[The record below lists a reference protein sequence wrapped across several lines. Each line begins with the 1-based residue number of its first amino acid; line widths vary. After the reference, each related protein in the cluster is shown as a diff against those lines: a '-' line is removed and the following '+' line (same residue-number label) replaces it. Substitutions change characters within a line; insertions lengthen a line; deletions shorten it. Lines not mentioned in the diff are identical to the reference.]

1 MHYFLSLASPFASPI
16 RGYFCVAKSFLRSG
30 SLDEILALGE
40 NGQPVYASALQL
52 RETLR
57 LRNQPSVAN
66 VLAIPQPN
74 EAGDRIDWYA
84 PVAGKVTSWLAS
96 TDAERASAVM
106 QLEQCRAI
114 AHTLCQ
120 KALKSDKPGQQ
131 LFGALLAKA
140 IQFPDQNHV
149 YLVDGKPVLTFWG
162 FVHLDK
168 KSRTDALDCLRPP
181 VAPPEYSL
189 VDTPV
194 TAASKAAPVVTPT
207 APPKTQPDTTPEV
220 IAAPVAKPATGK
232 SWLRFWWLI
241 PGAAL
246 LATLGIQLSGIFSP
260 AVSPSVEKTVMP
272 VVAEKRALPAT
283 PVIEEKSA
291 VVIPPETVVA
301 TPAVAPVAVEP
312 VVTPPAPPVVEPQT
326 TPVVPENKN
335 ALTMPPDSIK
345 LGTIK
350 FLNGTWRVI
359 LDIKTPITGKP
370 PSLKYQ
376 IKNGKGTARILYGDG
391 TSCKAEISAG
401 LMSSGNL
408 VINSRFKARCSD
420 GSRYQMP
427 EIVCNQALTGPA
439 DCKGRYDGNTVF
451 PMTLKRESK

>member
-1 MHYFLSLASPFASPI
+1 M
-16 RGYFCVAKSFLRSG
+16 AKSFLRSG

-57 LRNQPSVAN
+57 LRKQSSVAD

-84 PVAGKVTSWLAS
+84 PISGKVTSWLAAS
-96 TDAERASAVM
+96 DSERTSAVT
-106 QLEQCRAI
+106 QLEQCRTI
-114 AHTLCQ
+114 VHTLCQ
-120 KALKSDKPGQQ
+120 KALKSDNPGQQ

-168 KSRTDALDCLRPP
+168 KSRIDALDCLRPAVFKTENSLVDLP
-181 VAPPEYSL
+181 RPTVSRTEPSTPATAPNVTPAAPPE
-189 VDTPV
+189 
-194 TAASKAAPVVTPT
+194 
-207 APPKTQPDTTPEV
+207 
-220 IAAPVAKPATGK
+220 AAPVADKKTASGRG
-232 SWLRFWWLI
+232 WLRFWWLI
-241 PGAAL
+241 PAAAL
-246 LATLGIQLSGIFSP
+246 AATLVMQFTGAFAPTGHPATEALATS
-260 AVSPSVEKTVMP
+260 

-283 PVIEEKSA
+283 D
-291 VVIPPETVVA
+291 
-301 TPAVAPVAVEP
+301 TPAVQTQAIAPKPVVEDKP
-312 VVTPPAPPVVEPQT
+312 LVVVNEPVTKAPELPVTPAVVTPAVEVAPQPAPQPIVV
-326 TPVVPENKN
+326 VAPEDKN
-335 ALTMPPDSIK
+335 ALTMPPDAVKVGS
-345 LGTIK
+345 TK
-350 FLNGTWRVI
+350 FLNGTWRAI
-359 LDIKTPITGKP
+359 LDIKTPVTGKP

-376 IKNGKGTARILYGDG
+376 IKNGKGTARIQYGDG
-391 TSCKAEISAG
+391 MSCKADINAG

-408 VINSRFKARCSD
+408 VINSRFKAKCSD

-427 EIVCNQALTGPA
+427 EIVCTPSLTGPA

-451 PMTLKRESK
+451 PMTMKRESK

>member
-1 MHYFLSLASPFASPI
+1 M
-16 RGYFCVAKSFLRSG
+16 AKSFLRSG

-57 LRNQPSVAN
+57 LRNQHAIAN

-84 PVAGKVTSWLAS
+84 PVTGKVTSWLAA
-96 TDAERASAVM
+96 TDKERTSAVT
-106 QLEQCRAI
+106 QLEQCRGVVHA
-114 AHTLCQ
+114 LCQ

-140 IQFPDQNHV
+140 IQFPDQSHV
-149 YLVDGKPVLTFWG
+149 YLVDGKPVLSFWG

-168 KSRTDALDCLRPP
+168 KSRVDALDCLRPP
-181 VAPPEYSL
+181 VAPPEFSL
-189 VDTPV
+189 VDLPV
-194 TAASKAAPVVTPT
+194 PAAAKEAQVVPAKTASIPQPDAASVKAQVTKST
-207 APPKTQPDTTPEV
+207 S
-220 IAAPVAKPATGK
+220 AK
-232 SWLRFWWLI
+232 SLWRFWWLI

-246 LATLGIQLSGIFSP
+246 LATLVMQFSGALAP
-260 AVSPSVEKTVMP
+260 DAKPVPEKPTAP
-272 VVAEKRALPAT
+272 VTAEKRALPAT
-283 PVIEEKSA
+283 PLAEEK
-291 VVIPPETVVA
+291 
-301 TPAVAPVAVEP
+301 PVAVIAPPAIAPEP
-312 VVTPPAPPVVEPQT
+312 VVVSPPVTVKSAPAEPTAVTPIAQVAEPQP
-326 TPVVPENKN
+326 TPSTPEDKN
-335 ALTMPPDSIK
+335 ALTMPPDAVKVGS
-345 LGTIK
+345 TQ
-350 FLNGTWRVI
+350 FLNGTWRVM
-359 LDIKTPITGKP
+359 LDIKTPVTGKP

-391 TSCKAEISAG
+391 MSCKADISAG

-408 VINSRFKARCSD
+408 VINSRFKAKCSD

-427 EIVCNQALTGPA
+427 EIVCTQSLTGPA

-451 PMTLKRESK
+451 PMTMKRESK

>member
-1 MHYFLSLASPFASPI
+1 M
-16 RGYFCVAKSFLRSG
+16 AKSFLRSG

-57 LRNQPSVAN
+57 LRRQQSVAN
-66 VLAIPQPN
+66 ILAIPQPN

-84 PVAGKVTSWLAS
+84 PIPGKVTSWLAA
-96 TDAERASAVM
+96 TDAERASAVT

-114 AHTLCQ
+114 VHTLCQ

-181 VAPPEYSL
+181 AAPPEYSL
-189 VDTPV
+189 VDLPM
-194 TAASKAAPVVTPT
+194 AEASKAAPVATPT
-207 APPKTQPDTTPEV
+207 TPPKPQTDTAPEA
-220 IAAPVAKPATGK
+220 IAAAVTKPATGK

-246 LATLGIQLSGIFSP
+246 LATLVMQFSGVFAP
-260 AVSPSVEKTVMP
+260 APPTTPAKSVAP

-283 PVIEEKSA
+283 PVVEEKPA
-291 VVIPPETVVA
+291 PVAAPQPVVPPVV
-301 TPAVAPVAVEP
+301 VAPVVAPATVAAP
-312 VVTPPAPPVVEPQT
+312 VPPVAEAQNVPAV
-326 TPVVPENKN
+326 PVDKN
-335 ALTMPPDSIK
+335 VLTMPPDAVKVGS
-345 LGTIK
+345 TQ
-350 FLNGTWRVI
+350 FLNGNWRVM

-391 TSCKAEISAG
+391 MSCKADINAG

-408 VINSRFKARCSD
+408 VINSRFKAKCSD

-427 EIVCNQALTGPA
+427 EIVCTQSLTGPA

-451 PMTLKRESK
+451 PMTMKRESK

>member
-1 MHYFLSLASPFASPI
+1 M
-16 RGYFCVAKSFLRSG
+16 AKSFLRSG

-57 LRNQPSVAN
+57 LRNQHAVAN
-66 VLAIPQPN
+66 VLAIPQPD
-74 EAGDRIDWYA
+74 EAGDRIDWYS
-84 PVAGKVTSWLAS
+84 PVAGKVTSWLAA
-96 TDAERASAVM
+96 TDKERASAVT
-106 QLEQCRAI
+106 QLEQCRVVV
-114 AHTLCQ
+114 HSLCQ

-168 KSRTDALDCLRPP
+168 KFRADALDCLRPP

-189 VDTPV
+189 VDLPV
-194 TAASKAAPVVTPT
+194 ATAAKAVPVSTPKAAP
-207 APPKTQPDTTPEV
+207 ASEPDTA
-220 IAAPVAKPATGK
+220 IAAPVAQPSSAK
-232 SWLRFWWLI
+232 SLLRFWWLI

-246 LATLGIQLSGIFSP
+246 LATLVMQFSGALAP
-260 AVSPSVEKTVMP
+260 DAKPVAEKPTAP

-283 PVIEEKSA
+283 PTIAEEKPAAVIAPPVIAPEPVVAPPA
-291 VVIPPETVVA
+291 VVQEPAAPVAAPVAA
-301 TPAVAPVAVEP
+301 TPA
-312 VVTPPAPPVVEPQT
+312 PAIAEPQPAAA
-326 TPVVPENKN
+326 TPEDKN
-335 ALTMPPDSIK
+335 ALTMPPDAVKVGS
-345 LGTIK
+345 TR
-350 FLNGTWRVI
+350 FLNGTWRVM
-359 LDIKTPITGKP
+359 LDIKTPVTGKP

-376 IKNGKGTARILYGDG
+376 IKNGKGTARIQYGDG
-391 TSCKAEISAG
+391 MSCKADISAG

-408 VINSRFKARCSD
+408 VINSRFKAKCSD

-427 EIVCNQALTGPA
+427 EIVCTQSLTGPA

-451 PMTLKRESK
+451 PMTMKRESK

>member
-1 MHYFLSLASPFASPI
+1 M
-16 RGYFCVAKSFLRSG
+16 AKSFLRSG

-57 LRNQPSVAN
+57 LRNQQSVAN

-74 EAGDRIDWYA
+74 EAGDRIDWYS
-84 PVAGKVTSWLAS
+84 PVAGKVTSWLAAS
-96 TDAERASAVM
+96 DAERASAVM

-114 AHTLCQ
+114 AHALCQ
-120 KALKSDKPGQQ
+120 KALKSDNPGQQ

-189 VDTPV
+189 VDKPL
-194 TAASKAAPVVTPT
+194 AAVSKAAPVITPK
-207 APPKTQPDTTPEV
+207 APPKTQTENAPEFV
-220 IAAPVAKPATGK
+220 SATMAKPSAGN

-246 LATLGIQLSGIFSP
+246 LVTLVMQFTGVFAPTASP
-260 AVSPSVEKTVMP
+260 VPEKPLTP

-283 PVIEEKSA
+283 PLIEEKAA
-291 VVIPPETVVA
+291 VVIAPPAIAPEPVSGTPVVAPVAAETVVA
-301 TPAVAPVAVEP
+301 PATV
-312 VVTPPAPPVVEPQT
+312 PAAEPQN
-326 TPVVPENKN
+326 TPVVPEDKN
-335 ALTMPPDSIK
+335 ALTMPSDAVKVGS
-345 LGTIK
+345 TK
-350 FLNGTWRVI
+350 FLNGTWKVM
-359 LDIKTPITGKP
+359 LDIKTPVTGKP

-376 IKNGKGTARILYGDG
+376 IKNGKGVARILYGDG
-391 TSCKAEISAG
+391 MSCKADINAG

-408 VINSRFKARCSD
+408 VINSRFKAKCSD

-427 EIVCNQALTGPA
+427 EIVCTQALSGPA

-451 PMTLKRESK
+451 PMTMKRESK

>member
-1 MHYFLSLASPFASPI
+1 
-16 RGYFCVAKSFLRSG
+16 VAKSFLRSG

-57 LRNQPSVAN
+57 LRKQSSVAD

-84 PVAGKVTSWLAS
+84 PMSGKVTSWLAAS
-96 TDAERASAVM
+96 DSERTSAVT
-106 QLEQCRAI
+106 QLEQCRTI
-114 AHTLCQ
+114 VHTLCQ
-120 KALKSDKPGQQ
+120 KALKSDNPGQQ

-168 KSRTDALDCLRPP
+168 KSRIDALDCLRPAVFKTENSLVDLP
-181 VAPPEYSL
+181 RPTVSRTDPSTPATVPNVTPAAPPE
-189 VDTPV
+189 
-194 TAASKAAPVVTPT
+194 
-207 APPKTQPDTTPEV
+207 
-220 IAAPVAKPATGK
+220 AAPVADKKTASGRG
-232 SWLRFWWLI
+232 WLRFWWLI
-241 PGAAL
+241 PAAAL
-246 LATLGIQLSGIFSP
+246 AATLVMQFTGAFAPTGHP
-260 AVSPSVEKTVMP
+260 ATEAPATS

-283 PVIEEKSA
+283 D
-291 VVIPPETVVA
+291 
-301 TPAVAPVAVEP
+301 TPAVQTQAIAPKPVVEDKP
-312 VVTPPAPPVVEPQT
+312 LVVVNEPVTKAPELPVTPAVVTPAVEVAPQPAPQPIVV
-326 TPVVPENKN
+326 VAPEDKN
-335 ALTMPPDSIK
+335 ALTMPPDAVKVGS
-345 LGTIK
+345 TK
-350 FLNGTWRVI
+350 FLNGTWRAI
-359 LDIKTPITGKP
+359 LDIKTPVTGKP

-376 IKNGKGTARILYGDG
+376 IKNGKGTARIQYGDG
-391 TSCKAEISAG
+391 MSCKADINAG

-408 VINSRFKARCSD
+408 VINSRFKAKCSD

-427 EIVCNQALTGPA
+427 EIVCTPSLTGPA

-451 PMTLKRESK
+451 PMTMKRESK

>member
-1 MHYFLSLASPFASPI
+1 
-16 RGYFCVAKSFLRSG
+16 VAKSFLRSG

-57 LRNQPSVAN
+57 LRKQSSVAD

-84 PVAGKVTSWLAS
+84 PMSGKVTSWLAAS
-96 TDAERASAVM
+96 DSERTSAVT
-106 QLEQCRAI
+106 QLEQCRTI
-114 AHTLCQ
+114 VHTLCQ
-120 KALKSDKPGQQ
+120 KALKSDNPGQQ

-168 KSRTDALDCLRPP
+168 KSRIDALDCLRPAVFKTENSLVDLP
-181 VAPPEYSL
+181 RPTVSRTDPSTPATAPNVTPAAPPE
-189 VDTPV
+189 
-194 TAASKAAPVVTPT
+194 
-207 APPKTQPDTTPEV
+207 
-220 IAAPVAKPATGK
+220 AAPVADKKTASGRG
-232 SWLRFWWLI
+232 WLRFWWLI
-241 PGAAL
+241 PAAAL
-246 LATLGIQLSGIFSP
+246 AATLVMQFTGAFAPTGHP
-260 AVSPSVEKTVMP
+260 ATEAPATS

-283 PVIEEKSA
+283 D
-291 VVIPPETVVA
+291 
-301 TPAVAPVAVEP
+301 TPAVQTQAIAPKPVVEDKP
-312 VVTPPAPPVVEPQT
+312 LVVVNEPVTKAPELPVTPAVVTPAVEVAPQPAPQPIVV
-326 TPVVPENKN
+326 VAPEDKN
-335 ALTMPPDSIK
+335 ALTMPPDAVKVGS
-345 LGTIK
+345 TK
-350 FLNGTWRVI
+350 FLNGTWRAI
-359 LDIKTPITGKP
+359 LDIKTPVTGKP

-376 IKNGKGTARILYGDG
+376 IKNGKGTARIQYGDG
-391 TSCKAEISAG
+391 MSCKADINAG

-408 VINSRFKARCSD
+408 VINSRFKAKCSD

-427 EIVCNQALTGPA
+427 EIVCTPSLTGPA

-451 PMTLKRESK
+451 PMTMKRESK

>member
-1 MHYFLSLASPFASPI
+1 M
-16 RGYFCVAKSFLRSG
+16 AKSFLRSG

-57 LRNQPSVAN
+57 LRNQHAVAN
-66 VLAIPQPN
+66 VLAIPQPD
-74 EAGDRIDWYA
+74 EAGDRIDWYS
-84 PVAGKVTSWLAS
+84 PVAGKVTSWLAA
-96 TDAERASAVM
+96 TDKERASAVT
-106 QLEQCRAI
+106 QLEQCRVVV
-114 AHTLCQ
+114 HSLCQ

-168 KSRTDALDCLRPP
+168 KFRADALDCLRPP

-189 VDTPV
+189 VDLPV
-194 TAASKAAPVVTPT
+194 ATAAKAAPVATH
-207 APPKTQPDTTPEV
+207 K
-220 IAAPVAKPATGK
+220 AAPVSEPDAAIAPPVAQTSSAK
-232 SWLRFWWLI
+232 SLLRFWWLI

-246 LATLGIQLSGIFSP
+246 LATLVMQFSGALAP
-260 AVSPSVEKTVMP
+260 DAKPVAEKPTAP

-283 PVIEEKSA
+283 PTIAEEKPAAVIAPPVIAPEPVVAPPA
-291 VVIPPETVVA
+291 VVQEPAAPVAAPVTA
-301 TPAVAPVAVEP
+301 TPA
-312 VVTPPAPPVVEPQT
+312 PAIAEPQ
-326 TPVVPENKN
+326 PAAAAPEDKN
-335 ALTMPPDSIK
+335 ALTMPPDAVKVGS
-345 LGTIK
+345 TR
-350 FLNGTWRVI
+350 FLNGTWRVM
-359 LDIKTPITGKP
+359 LDIKTPVTGKP

-376 IKNGKGTARILYGDG
+376 IKNGKGTARIQYGDG
-391 TSCKAEISAG
+391 MSCKADISAG

-408 VINSRFKARCSD
+408 VINSRFKAKCSD

-427 EIVCNQALTGPA
+427 EIVCTQSLTGPA

-451 PMTLKRESK
+451 PMTMKRESK

>member
-1 MHYFLSLASPFASPI
+1 M
-16 RGYFCVAKSFLRSG
+16 AKSFLRSG

-57 LRNQPSVAN
+57 LRKQSSVAD

-84 PVAGKVTSWLAS
+84 PMSGKVTSWLAAS
-96 TDAERASAVM
+96 DSERTSAVA
-106 QLEQCRAI
+106 QLEQCRTI
-114 AHTLCQ
+114 VHTLCQ
-120 KALKSDKPGQQ
+120 KALKSDNPGQQ

-168 KSRTDALDCLRPP
+168 KSRIDALDCLRPAVFKTENSLVDLP
-181 VAPPEYSL
+181 RPTVSRTDPSTPATAPNVTPAAPPE
-189 VDTPV
+189 
-194 TAASKAAPVVTPT
+194 
-207 APPKTQPDTTPEV
+207 
-220 IAAPVAKPATGK
+220 AAPVADKKTASGRG
-232 SWLRFWWLI
+232 WLRFWWLI
-241 PGAAL
+241 PAAAL
-246 LATLGIQLSGIFSP
+246 AATLVMQFTGAFAPTGHP
-260 AVSPSVEKTVMP
+260 ATEAPATS

-283 PVIEEKSA
+283 D
-291 VVIPPETVVA
+291 
-301 TPAVAPVAVEP
+301 TPAVQTQAIAPKPVVEDKP
-312 VVTPPAPPVVEPQT
+312 LVVVNEPVTKAPELPVTPAVVTPAVEVAPQPAPQPIVV
-326 TPVVPENKN
+326 VAPEDKN
-335 ALTMPPDSIK
+335 ALTMPPDAVKVGS
-345 LGTIK
+345 TK
-350 FLNGTWRVI
+350 FLNGTWRAI
-359 LDIKTPITGKP
+359 LDIKTPVTGKP

-376 IKNGKGTARILYGDG
+376 IKNGKGTARIQYGDG
-391 TSCKAEISAG
+391 MSCKADINAG

-408 VINSRFKARCSD
+408 VINSRFKAKCSD

-427 EIVCNQALTGPA
+427 EIVCTPSLTGPA

-451 PMTLKRESK
+451 PMTMKRESK

>member
-1 MHYFLSLASPFASPI
+1 M
-16 RGYFCVAKSFLRSG
+16 AKSFLRSG

-57 LRNQPSVAN
+57 LRNQHAVAN
-66 VLAIPQPN
+66 ILAIPQPN

-84 PVAGKVTSWLAS
+84 PVTGKVTSWLAA
-96 TDAERASAVM
+96 TDGERASAVT

-114 AHTLCQ
+114 VHTLCQ
-120 KALKSDKPGQQ
+120 KALKSEKPGQQ

-168 KSRTDALDCLRPP
+168 KSRADALDCLRPP

-189 VDTPV
+189 VDLPV
-194 TAASKAAPVVTPT
+194 PAAVKTVPVAAPKAAPAPQSETP
-207 APPKTQPDTTPEV
+207 
-220 IAAPVAKPATGK
+220 AAAAKPSAAR

-246 LATLGIQLSGIFSP
+246 LATLVMQFSGAFAPGVSP
-260 AVSPSVEKTVMP
+260 APEKPATP
-272 VVAEKRALPAT
+272 VAAEKRALPAT
-283 PVIEEKSA
+283 PVVEEKR
-291 VVIPPETVVA
+291 VIDVKPAAIIAPPVIV
-301 TPAVAPVAVEP
+301 PEP
-312 VVTPPAPPVVEPQT
+312 VVTPPPVAPVAAEPVIAPPVPPAVALPP
-326 TPVVPENKN
+326 TPAAPEDKN
-335 ALTMPPDSIK
+335 ALTMPPDAVKVGS
-345 LGTIK
+345 TT
-350 FLNGTWRVI
+350 FLNGTWRVM
-359 LDIKTPITGKP
+359 LDIKTPVTGKP
-370 PSLKYQ
+370 PTLKYQ
-376 IKNGKGTARILYGDG
+376 IKNGKGTARIQYGDG
-391 TSCKAEISAG
+391 MTCKADVSAG

-408 VINSRFKARCSD
+408 VINSRFKAKCSD

-427 EIVCNQALTGPA
+427 EIVCTQSLTGPA

-451 PMTLKRESK
+451 PMTMKRESK